1 MPQRQRVL
9 VAFVALLLFLSGAT
23 GLADSDVG
31 ELECIPAQP
40 YDHSL
45 EGDEI
50 STKGPTIPRNMV
62 LLEIFT
68 RTT

>member
-23 GLADSDVG
+23 GLADSDSG
-31 ELECIPAQP
+31 ELECIPVQP
-40 YDHSL
+40 YQHSF
-45 EGDEI
+45 EGDEV
-50 STKGPTIPRNMV
+50 SAKGPTVPRNMV
-62 LLEIFT
+62 LLEIAT